1 MRFVLVSKWLC
12 RVRKKK
18 IKQANMDLNELPS
31 AEFDYDFLQE
41 SDGNPTYCTQTT
53 AVHNIE
59 PSPNQQNPV
68 VINGAAADDVNL
80 RAAGNNLTEDVPTNS
95 QHVEVVEEIW
105 STPPVSY
112 TGQMFD
118 TKQEAW
124 AFYNSYAN
132 RIGFSIRTDTSRLS
146 GSSGRSSLFVTKKGM
161 AERKMRACQL
171 LNLMT
176 VRWGP
181 VKLGYS
187 LNSLE
192 GNALFLQDFKNE
204 KQKLN
209 YKN

>member
-12 RVRKKK
+12 RVRKKE
-18 IKQANMDLNELPS
+18 IKQANMDLNEPPS

-80 RAAGNNLTEDVPTNS
+80 GAAGNNLTEDVPTNS
-95 QHVEVVEEIW
+95 QDVEVVEEIW

-118 TKQEAW
+118 TKQEAC

-132 RIGFSIRTDTSRLS
+132 RIGFVGAYQRHHW
-146 GSSGRSSLFVTKKGM
+146 RSAMASADVNGVVGKSWATNKSVSARSTTVVFYPRVTRGVIYIYAGK
-161 AERKMRACQL
+161 AAVYRI
-171 LNLMT
+171 
-176 VRWGP
+176 
-181 VKLGYS
+181 
-187 LNSLE
+187 
-192 GNALFLQDFKNE
+192 
-204 KQKLN
+204 
-209 YKN
+209 

>member
-12 RVRKKK
+12 RVRKKE
-18 IKQANMDLNELPS
+18 IKQANMDLNEPPS

-80 RAAGNNLTEDVPTNS
+80 GAAGNNLTEDVPTNS
-95 QHVEVVEEIW
+95 QDVEVVEEIW

-118 TKQEAW
+118 TKQESW

-146 GSSGRSSLFVTKKGM
+146 GPEREQRKVLFVRNKEGHGRKENESVPT
-161 AERKMRACQL
+161 AESNDSALGACQ
-171 LNLMT
+171 T
-176 VRWGP
+176 WV
-181 VKLGYS
+181 
-187 LNSLE
+187 
-192 GNALFLQDFKNE
+192 
-204 KQKLN
+204 
-209 YKN
+209 

>member
-80 RAAGNNLTEDVPTNS
+80 GAAGNNLTEDVPTNS
-95 QHVEVVEEIW
+95 QDVEVVEEIW

-118 TKQEAW
+118 TKQEA
-124 AFYNSYAN
+124 
-132 RIGFSIRTDTSRLS
+132 
-146 GSSGRSSLFVTKKGM
+146 
-161 AERKMRACQL
+161 
-171 LNLMT
+171 
-176 VRWGP
+176 
-181 VKLGYS
+181 
-187 LNSLE
+187 
-192 GNALFLQDFKNE
+192 
-204 KQKLN
+204 
-209 YKN
+209 